1 MGKKELSVTDKA
13 YISKNP
19 LSQALRVHA
28 TDWLYCSGQVGIDPK
43 TGKLTEGGIE
53 AETVQILDNL
63 KAVLEAGGSSMANVV
78 KTTVFLTDLGDAP
91 VMNRVY
97 KTYFP
102 EPRPTRACVQVAGL
116 GSGAKIEIEC
126 LAFVD

>member
-28 TDWLYCSGQVGIDPK
+28 TDWLYCSGQVGIDPM
-43 TGKLTEGGIE
+43 TGKLKEGGIE

-78 KTTVFLTDLGDAP
+78 KTTVFLTDLADAP

-102 EPRPTRACVQVAGL
+102 EPRPTRACVQAAGL

-126 LAFVD
+126 VAFVD